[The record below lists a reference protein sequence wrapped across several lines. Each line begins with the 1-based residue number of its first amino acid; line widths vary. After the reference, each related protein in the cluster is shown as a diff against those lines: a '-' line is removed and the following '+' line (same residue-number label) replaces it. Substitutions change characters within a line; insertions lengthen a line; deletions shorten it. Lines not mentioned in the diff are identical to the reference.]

1 MKKRFL
7 AFVFLLFLQ
16 SLFSYG
22 DDWPKWRGL
31 KGNGTWAGPP
41 IMKELPAGGLKKN
54 WQLKV
59 SPGYSGVTVADGLA
73 YLMDKPKL
81 QRKGEVERVLCVNIE
96 HGEVLWEYSYEVNYA
111 KLDYGKGPRAS
122 VTVHEEKAYGL
133 GAMGH
138 AFCLDAKSGKLIW
151 MRSLVKEEKCPSPI
165 WGYSSAPEPLG
176 DVMLYHVGGKDG
188 NVLALDPDN
197 GKTQWRV
204 GTDQKAGYAPPVVIA
219 HALGTQLVCWGPNKI
234 MGLPVGG
241 GNELW
246 SFPYEVK
253 YGVSIAKPII
263 ENQIV
268 LVCGYWNGSRAIK
281 LGNHGKKASLLWSD
295 ENNLRGLMAQPLY
308 RDGVVYLLDRTHGL
322 TAFELKTGKI
332 LWRDK
337 HQLTAAGRNPHASL
351 VWLGE
356 KGGDALS
363 LNAEGELVYLD
374 LNPRAY
380 KEYWRE
386 QVVGETWAHPA
397 YTGTKILARDDR
409 SFFCWELPVK

>member
-1 MKKRFL
+1 MRTEF
-7 AFVFLLFLQ
+7 FVFYFLLFLQ
-16 SLFSYG
+16 PLFPDG
-22 DDWPKWRGL
+22 ENWPKWRGS
-31 KGNGTWAGPP
+31 KGNGSWEGPV
-41 IMKELPAGGLKKN
+41 IMKELPVNGLKKN
-54 WQLKV
+54 WQINV
-59 SPGYSGVTVADGLA
+59 FPGYSGVTVKDGLA

-81 QRKGEVERVLCVNIE
+81 EKKGEVERVLCIRIDN
-96 HGEVLWEYSYEVNYA
+96 GEVLWEYSYKVNYA

-122 VTVHEEKAYGL
+122 ITIQNGQAYGL
-133 GAMGH
+133 GAMGN
-138 AFCLDAKSGKLIW
+138 AFCLDAKNGKLIW
-151 MRSLVKEEKCPSPI
+151 MRNLLHEEKCPSPI

-188 NVLALDPDN
+188 NVLALDPEN

-204 GTDQKAGYAPPVVIA
+204 GGDQKAGYAPPVVIP
-219 HALGTQLVCWGPNKI
+219 HTLGTQLVCWGPNKI

-246 SFPYEVK
+246 SIPYEVK

-322 TAFELKTGKI
+322 TAFELETGKI
-332 LWRDK
+332 LWRDE

-409 SFFCWELPVK
+409 SLFCWELPVK